1 MTDKTRVLSVI
12 FTFSFDNKK
21 NMSVVR
27 NREKIGIG
35 QFEKDRSGPTRCIT
49 TLLEMTYTNAER
61 ASTWH
66 NQDTT
71 CTMHFFALYRV
82 TVSIYLN
89 SPTSNFLVCYR
100 FWLALITLDLVII
113 EVKAKNKNKN
123 FGFVFFLLWIFHQ
136 ELICAL
142 HQP

>member
-1 MTDKTRVLSVI
+1 MY
-12 FTFSFDNKK
+12 
-21 NMSVVR
+21 NMSSA
-27 NREKIGIG
+27 ITGITCVLTS
-35 QFEKDRSGPTRCIT
+35 QICH
-49 TLLEMTYTNAER
+49 TLKTHTFCYFLHSHLCAKCQNALERTYTNAEMT
-61 ASTWH
+61 STWH